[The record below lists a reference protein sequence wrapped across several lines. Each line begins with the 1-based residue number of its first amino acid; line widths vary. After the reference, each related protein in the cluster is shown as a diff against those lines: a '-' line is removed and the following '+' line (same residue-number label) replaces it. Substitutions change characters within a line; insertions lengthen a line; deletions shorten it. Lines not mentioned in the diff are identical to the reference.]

1 MRARLPEINLQDLW
15 PQKATLLLKEP
26 NLSLAIGLVW
36 LFHVSGIIGVLL
48 GYEQW
53 FLEKT
58 PLNLLVCFVLLIA
71 VAPVRGLKQALI
83 VYFFVMAGI
92 FVEWVG
98 TTYGFPFGEY
108 HYGDNLGVKVAGVPL
123 LIGINWAML
132 VLITGSLATRLT
144 SSRWIRVTIGAA
156 LMVFLDLFIEPNA
169 SNFDFWHWANDIIPV
184 SNYIA
189 WFVIAAG
196 LHWIF
201 QLFIEKLNFKF
212 SLHLY
217 LAQLVFFVSFYAY
230 SQF

>member
-1 MRARLPEINLQDLW
+1 MRLPDTNFLNLWQ
-15 PQKATLLLKEP
+15 QKAPLLLKDG

-36 LFHVSGIIGVLL
+36 LFHLSGIIGVLL

-58 PLNLLVCFVLLIA
+58 PFNLLACFVMLLA
-71 VAPVRGLKQALI
+71 VAPIRGLKHGAI
-83 VYFFVMAGI
+83 VFFFVLAGI

-98 TTYGFPFGEY
+98 TTYGIPFGQY
-108 HYGDNLGVKVAGVPL
+108 YYGNNLGIKLAGVPL
-123 LIGINWAML
+123 LIGVNWAML
-132 VLITGSLATRLT
+132 ILITGSLATRMFSNKLARVLT
-144 SSRWIRVTIGAA
+144 GAA

-169 SNFDFWHWANDIIPV
+169 SNFDFWHWANDIIPS

-217 LAQLVFFVSFYAY
+217 LAQLVFFVSLYVNK
-230 SQF
+230 